1 MINVFGHINIYSF
14 WNAEESIQKPK
25 HKNRLREN
33 ISGHT
38 EKNMGYDETD
48 FVHRTFCGGDVP
60 SAQQDSHCRCGPCD
74 WGTEF
79 QILLN

>member
-1 MINVFGHINIYSF
+1 MFITSKDFLKIHTKMINVFGHINIYSF

-38 EKNMGYDETD
+38 ENMDYDETD
-48 FVHRTFCGGDVP
+48 FV
-60 SAQQDSHCRCGPCD
+60 Q
-74 WGTEF
+74 
-79 QILLN
+79 